1 MVEDG
6 ADQQVTGEDR
16 SGTVDKQLDPARQA
30 ALATLDPS
38 AVGLPEDAL
47 RRLGELAPGA
57 GGKPGLFTSDLSVN
71 EFLLVKE
78 AGFDPRG
85 LVFGSSIYHIGLQGR
100 SWSKNRELTKLSQ
113 AMYTA
118 RELAMSRMESEAKV
132 LGADGV
138 VGVRLDIN
146 FYDWGPHSAEFIAVG
161 TAVSARDEPGQWLT
175 AAGAPFTSD
184 LSGQDFW
191 TLVQAG
197 YMPLGLVMGTCVYH
211 IGHRSIVATVGQ
223 TGSNTEVVP
232 FTQALYEARELA
244 MTRMQDEAERL
255 GAEGIVGVQLVEKS
269 HFWGSHVIEFLAV
282 GTAIRPIR
290 DDHVIERPQMTL
302 SLDR

>member
-1 MVEDG
+1 MTDSETE
-6 ADQQVTGEDR
+6 VTG
-16 SGTVDKQLDPARQA
+16 
-30 ALATLDPS
+30 
-38 AVGLPEDAL
+38 LPPDAL
-47 RRLGELAPGA
+47 HRLEELEAKD
-57 GGKPGLFTSDLSVN
+57 GKPGLFTSDLSVN

-100 SWSKNRELTKLSQ
+100 SWSKSQELGKLSQ

-118 RELAMSRMESEAKV
+118 RELAMSRMEAEADV

-146 FYDWGPHSAEFIAVG
+146 FYDWGRHSAEFIAIG
-161 TAVSARDEPGQWLT
+161 TAVSASDRS
-175 AAGAPFTSD
+175 AGWRNNAGSPFTSD

-197 YMPLGLVMGTCVYH
+197 YAPLGLVMGTCVYH
-211 IGHRSIVATVGQ
+211 VGHRSAAQAIGQ
-223 TGSNTEVVP
+223 TGRNTEMTN

-255 GAEGIVGVQLVEKS
+255 EAEGIVGVQLVEKS
-269 HFWGSHVIEFLAV
+269 HFWGSHIIEFLAV
-282 GTAIRPIR
+282 GTAVKPLRP
-290 DDHVIERPQMTL
+290 DHVIAQPQMVL
-302 SLDR
+302 SLDA

>member
-1 MVEDG
+1 MTQID
-6 ADQQVTGEDR
+6 
-16 SGTVDKQLDPARQA
+16 A
-30 ALATLDPS
+30 AS
-38 AVGLPEDAL
+38 VGLPPDAL
-47 RRLGELAPGA
+47 RRLGELEPAEGRPA
-57 GGKPGLFTSDLSVN
+57 LFTSDLSVN

-85 LVFGSSIYHIGLQGR
+85 LVFGSSIYHIGLQR
-100 SWSKNRELTKLSQ
+100 KSWSKNQELETLSQ

-118 RELAMSRMESEAKV
+118 RELAMSRMEAEADV
-132 LGADGV
+132 LGADGI

-146 FYDWGPHSAEFIAVG
+146 FYDWGKHSAEFIAIG
-161 TAVSARDEPGQWLT
+161 TAVSASEPGGSWRT
-175 AAGAPFTSD
+175 KAAKPFTSD

-197 YMPLGLVMGTCVYH
+197 YAPLGLVMGTCVYH
-211 IGHRSIVATVGQ
+211 VAHQGMAQAIGTVGQ
-223 TGSNTEVVP
+223 NTEMAN

-244 MTRMQDEAERL
+244 MERMQAEAESL
-255 GAEGIVGVQLVEKS
+255 DAEGIVGVQLIEKS

-282 GTAIRPIR
+282 GTAVRPLR
-290 DDHVIERPQMTL
+290 ADHVIAQPQMVI

>member
-1 MVEDG
+1 MAKDKAVQD
-6 ADQQVTGEDR
+6 
-16 SGTVDKQLDPARQA
+16 DKQLAPREQQA
-30 ALATLDPS
+30 VESLDPS
-38 AVGLPEDAL
+38 SIGLPKDAL
-47 RRLGELAPGA
+47 SRLAEL
-57 GGKPGLFTSDLSVN
+57 GGRDGKAGLFTSDLSVN

-78 AGFDPRG
+78 AGFNPKG

-100 SWSKNRELTKLSQ
+100 SWSKNRELEKLSQ

-118 RELAMSRMESEAKV
+118 RELAMSRMEAEAKV
-132 LGADGV
+132 LDADGV
-138 VGVRLDIN
+138 VGVRLDVN
-146 FYDWGPHSAEFIAVG
+146 FYDWGPHSAEFIAIG
-161 TAVSARDEPGQWLT
+161 TAIESKDAPMSWRNPL
-175 AAGAPFTSD
+175 GAPFTSD

-191 TLVQAG
+191 TLVQSG

-211 IGHRSIVATVGQ
+211 VGHRNLANVVAQ
-223 TGSNTEVVP
+223 TANNSELVP

-255 GAEGIVGVQLVEKS
+255 GAEGIVGVQMVEKS
-269 HFWGSHVIEFLAV
+269 HFWGSHVIEFFAV

-290 DDHVIERPQMTL
+290 DNHVIEKPQMML